1 MSNDEGYVSAIEEK
15 ELQEAKMKLFRVQ
28 GVPVLFIKQ
37 NGKIYAIDNRCP
49 HQACGFAGGSLDG
62 DVIIC
67 PCHEWRFNLDSGEY
81 EGQSFYKLVKYPFKV
96 EAGKIWV
103 KVEEDV

>member
-1 MSNDEGYVSAIEEK
+1 MSNDEGYVLVIEEK
-15 ELQEAKMKLFRVQ
+15 ELQEGKMKLVRVQ

-62 DVIIC
+62 SVIIC
-67 PCHEWRFNLDSGEY
+67 PCHEWRFNLESGEY
-81 EGQSFYKLVKYPFKV
+81 ANQPFYKLVKYPFKV
-96 EAGKIWV
+96 EAGKVWV
-103 KVEEDV
+103 KVEEDF